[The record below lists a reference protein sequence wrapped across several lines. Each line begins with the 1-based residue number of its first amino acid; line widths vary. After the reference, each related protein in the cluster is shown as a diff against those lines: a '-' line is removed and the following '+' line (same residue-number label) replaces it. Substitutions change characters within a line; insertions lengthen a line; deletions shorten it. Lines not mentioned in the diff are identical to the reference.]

1 MGCIIKTPIKNS
13 SHTIFQAGSPWATL
27 ILHSMFVVG
36 VLYCVQ
42 LLSEVKMFQNHS
54 LLYFSFPLLILLLF
68 TFLAPFFWNS
78 QKCPISQN
86 IGRLT
91 KTKLKNSTQ
100 TIFQGGSP
108 SASLVLNSMFSVGV
122 RFCVQLLFEVKIF
135 KHSFYHFLCQSLF
148 LLLSFFFLESKP
160 TDFPKDELQPTKKIN
175 EWPWP
180 SIVCLLSW
188 SSIVSIFF
196 DTFSIYK
203 IIFSFPLL

>member
-1 MGCIIKTPIKNS
+1 
-13 SHTIFQAGSPWATL
+13 
-27 ILHSMFVVG
+27 MFVVG

-78 QKCPISQN
+78 QKCPISQKN

-91 KTKLKNSTQ
+91 KTQLKNSTQ

-122 RFCVQLLFEVKIF
+122 RYCVQLLFGVKMF
-135 KHSFYHFLCQSLF
+135 KHSFYHFFCQSLF
-148 LLLSFFFLESKP
+148 LLLSFILLGIKTSRFFQRMNFSQ
-160 TDFPKDELQPTKKIN
+160 PKKSMNDHGPQ
-175 EWPWP
+175 
-180 SIVCLLSW
+180 
-188 SSIVSIFF
+188 
-196 DTFSIYK
+196 
-203 IIFSFPLL
+203 